1 MRTLRG
7 VLAGLLAGTAGL
19 GVSAAEAS
27 PPAGG
32 RGEPLHLQAQAGWL
46 AEAEDVVAKAA
57 PLDEGT
63 ADAAEF
69 APRPVAARAAILAAA
84 RAALAGTANADLAAN
99 AAPGD
104 VRVHATRYGP
114 YVVQFAQ
121 RVDGVEVYGARV
133 NVLLDRSL
141 AVRAITGGAVAAD
154 ASRIGFARD
163 ATTALRS
170 AAGAVDGLLAASPLH
185 ALKTQG
191 QDAYF
196 RFERSPTFVPG
207 ADSKVRRLWYPTA
220 QGLVA
225 AYHVQIA
232 GRRPGVGRPLARA
245 VIVADADGR
254 VLSSS
259 DLVHDLERPFR
270 YRVFADRAGYPY
282 VDPYG
287 FTNPYPTR
295 LPSGYLPDTPAP
307 MSLLALAHAG
317 ISTGDPWLADGATQ
331 TLGNNVDAFFNAD
344 PLDADG
350 NCIDDASD
358 DWLQVQPAQG
368 DFRAPVTSTRTFDY
382 AFDANDTR
390 NDYLQCDTSGGASLP
405 PTPAQRE
412 RLHAKIVQAFYAVNW
427 LHDLFYDLGFDET
440 AGNLQAD
447 NYGRGGVG
455 GDPLHV
461 SAGVG
466 TTFAAVSEFDGDLTG
481 LYLGINTYSQ
491 SRRDVSALD
500 FGVLAHEWSHTMF
513 GRLTSMQYVG
523 QQGALNEGI
532 ADFVGLILS
541 VRPQDR
547 HALRGRP
554 AFSASYAIGAYMN
567 RDYEFPW
574 DPYPQAGSPGYAD
587 DTYYH
592 GIRRFPHSADLTVN
606 PLTFKHIGMDHPLPD
621 DAHAYDWK
629 GRFLTNAEIHTAGE
643 VWTEALWQCSR
654 KLLAAAPPRRFYEA
668 RDRFL
673 SNLVAS
679 LKLAP
684 ADADYVEARDMLLAA
699 IRADSE
705 ADYRLCRAGFAERGM
720 GAGALAPPRYSVDL
734 RGAVESF
741 DDAEYALGI
750 VDVSLSEAGGG
761 DGDGVL
767 DRGEAG
773 TLAVTVKNTGFSS
786 LRKVRVRA
794 QAVDGAYAFPD
805 GHEVTGIALAPGAS
819 YTATFAVSVR
829 SAQPA
834 AELGFDL
841 LAMDQRRTGV
851 RDRRQ
856 PAFRVNYDRVR
867 DGFVDTLAT
876 EQGFAAD
883 WTSQLRDGSYP
894 GYCYYTCEAHW
905 QRTSYLGEAAYVIG
919 DVRAAVDAQLVG
931 VPFQVS
937 SDPLRIVLRHDYDF
951 DRLPGDSGG
960 GGAGTLEVSVDGGE
974 WEPADAYLTG
984 GTAIFA
990 GSSSGWRSDTL
1001 DFGTALAGRTLQLRW
1016 YAATDIGYFAH
1027 FAHWAIARVEVQ
1039 GAAQPMFTTLHADL
1053 D

>member
-1 MRTLRG
+1 MRTLHS
-7 VLAGLLAGTAGL
+7 LFAGLLAGAGGL
-19 GVSAAEAS
+19 AAFAAGAA
-27 PPAGG
+27 PLAGG

-46 AEAEDVVAKAA
+46 EESEESGAKAA
-57 PLDEGT
+57 ALDEGT
-63 ADAAEF
+63 ADDAEF
-69 APRPVAARAAILAAA
+69 APRPVAARAAIVAAA
-84 RAALAGTANADLAAN
+84 RAALAGTANRDLAAN
-99 AAPGD
+99 AAVDD

-133 NVLLDRSL
+133 GVLLDRSL
-141 AVRAITGGAVAAD
+141 AVRAITGGAAAAD
-154 ASRIGFARD
+154 APRIEFRRD
-163 ATTALRS
+163 AATALRS
-170 AAGAVDGLLAASPLH
+170 AAGAVDGLLAASPLR

-207 ADSKVRRLWYPTA
+207 ADSRVRRVWYPTA

-225 AYHVQIA
+225 AYHARIA
-232 GRRPGVGRPLARA
+232 GRQPGADRPLARA
-245 VIVADADGR
+245 VVVADEDGR
-254 VLSSS
+254 ILSSN
-259 DLVHDLERPFR
+259 DLVHDLQRPFR
-270 YRVFADRAGYPY
+270 YRVFADATGYPF

-295 LPSGYLPDTPAP
+295 LPSGYLPDVQAP
-307 MSLLALAHAG
+307 MNLVELAHAG
-317 ISTGDPWLADGATQ
+317 ISTGDPWLADDATE
-331 TLGNNVDAFFNAD
+331 TRGNNVDAFFNAD
-344 PLDADG
+344 PVDADG
-350 NCIDDASD
+350 NCLVDESD
-358 DWLQVQPAQG
+358 EWMLVQPAQG
-368 DFRAPVTSTRTFDY
+368 DFRAPVTSARTFDY
-382 AFDANDTR
+382 AFDAGATSG
-390 NDYLQCDTSGGASLP
+390 DYLQCSGGVASP
-405 PTPAQRE
+405 IPTGSPQ
-412 RLHAKIVQAFYAVNW
+412 LNAKIVQAFYAVNW

-440 AGNLQAD
+440 AGNMQVD

-455 GDPLHV
+455 GDPLRV

-466 TTFAAVSEFDGDLTG
+466 TTFAAVSEFDGDMTG
-481 LYLGINTYSQ
+481 LYLGINTRSQ
-491 SRRDVSALD
+491 SRRDVSAFD

-547 HALRGRP
+547 HALAGEP
-554 AFSASYAIGAYMN
+554 PFFASYAIGAYMN
-567 RDYEFPW
+567 RDYDFPW
-574 DPYPQAGSPGYAD
+574 DPYPQAGSPGYPD

-592 GIRRFPHSADLTVN
+592 GIRRFPHSADLAIN
-606 PLTFKHIGMDHPLPD
+606 PLTLKHVGMDHPLPD

-705 ADYRLCRAGFAERGM
+705 ADYRRCRAGFAERGM

-741 DDAEYALGI
+741 DDGEYALGI
-750 VDVSLSEAGGG
+750 VDVSLAEADGG

-767 DRGEAG
+767 DRGETG
-773 TLAVTVKNTGFSS
+773 VLGVTVKNTGFSP

-794 QAVDGAYAFPD
+794 QAPDGAYAFPD
-805 GHEVTGIALAPGAS
+805 GREVSGIALAPGAS
-819 YTATFAVSVR
+819 YTATFAVTVR

-834 AELGFDL
+834 AELAFDL
-841 LAMDQRRTGV
+841 LAMDQRRTAV
-851 RDRRQ
+851 RDRKQ

-867 DGFVDTLAT
+867 DGFADSLAT

-883 WTSQLRDGSYP
+883 WTSVLGDGDSV
-894 GYCYYTCEAHW
+894 GYCYYTCNTHW
-905 QRTSYLGEAAYVIG
+905 RRTTYLDRPAYVIG

-931 VPFQVS
+931 VPFLVS
-937 SDPLRIVLRHDYDF
+937 SDPLRVVLHHDYDF

-960 GGAGTLEVSVDGGE
+960 PGAGVLEVSMDGGP
-974 WEPADAYLTG
+974 WELASAYLTG
-984 GTAIFA
+984 GTAVFT

-1001 DFGTALAGRTLQLRW
+1001 DFGTALTGRTLQLRW
-1016 YAATDIGYFAH
+1016 YASIDIGYFAH
-1027 FAHWAIARVEVQ
+1027 FAHWAIAGVEVQ
-1039 GAAQPMFTTLHADL
+1039 GAAQPMFTTLHADV